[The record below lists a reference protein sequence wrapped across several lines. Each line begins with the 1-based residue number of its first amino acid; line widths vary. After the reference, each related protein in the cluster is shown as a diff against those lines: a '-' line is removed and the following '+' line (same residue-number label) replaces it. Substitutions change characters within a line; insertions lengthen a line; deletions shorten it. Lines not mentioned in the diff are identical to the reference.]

1 MNSECQKRWGG
12 RPSKSYT
19 AWLQAMGCRRSF
31 TSSFTSL
38 FLIYLGIFSGM
49 YWRQM
54 THAQPLLRDPHMS
67 RSLTNHSLA
76 IQAFSEYSPASRARS
91 KFPPSAARLLVVFG
105 AMVAST
111 PNPAFVLILAALA
124 PPLADPHRPRP
135 LLPEMKR
142 LPLSVRARVPL
153 AAHTQASRSSGR
165 PFQPLVQLPGAQL
178 EP

>member
-54 THAQPLLRDPHMS
+54 THAQPLLRDPHTS

-76 IQAFSEYSPASRARS
+76 IQAFSEYIAPLPVPDPG
-91 KFPPSAARLLVVFG
+91 FPPRRRGCLWCLGRWSLR
-105 AMVAST
+105 S

-124 PPLADPHRPRP
+124 PPISRSRYCSCWRGCPCRSRRSGRQSRLLAAIK
-135 LLPEMKR
+135 L
-142 LPLSVRARVPL
+142 VQGTRVPRRRG
-153 AAHTQASRSSGR
+153 TST
-165 PFQPLVQLPGAQL
+165 
-178 EP
+178 